1 VTRKYR
7 IALLA
12 AGLLLFGIPA
22 AWIATSPGLS
32 RSALY
37 ATPGTDVGT
46 LRFPEHFYWGV
57 AISGQQ
63 AESQQPSDWTT
74 FERDVYRD
82 RRFESGVELGTTK
95 PGHIRGLGRWS
106 DTVRLQKTG
115 FEKSYPEDLETV
127 GSMGL
132 NAFRTS
138 IEWARLFPRAD
149 MIDPAPEGIAY
160 YKRLLAEMKK
170 RGITPFITLSH
181 YAVPE
186 WFSEPDGA
194 GRKGWERQDALKH
207 WQRFV
212 SAVADNFI
220 PDVEQWCTLN
230 EPMVYV
236 YEGYIEGIYPPREK
250 RPDFAAAA
258 DVLDTLLRAH
268 LIAYNTLHK
277 VADGRHAGV
286 NVGIAQNVG
295 AFEPLR
301 NWAPLD
307 RLIAG
312 MAEQAWNWDFLDAI
326 ESGRLKLAGTDI
338 DRRIDGLKGAE
349 DFIGIN
355 YYNRLYVK
363 SDLFHP
369 TAPTILEHDPAAAH
383 EPYNDLGWDAYPH
396 GFYQVLTQAYRRYG
410 KPIYVLENGTADKAE
425 DDVARQKF
433 LVSHVREVWLAI
445 NRGGADVRSYIH
457 WSLFDNF
464 EWVEGFDARFGLMA
478 VDYEHGFNRTARP
491 SAKLYSTIAGTNAL
505 PASLILQYG
514 RP

>member
-1 VTRKYR
+1 MV
-7 IALLA
+7 LLA
-12 AGLLLFGIPA
+12 AGLIIFGILA
-22 AWIATSPGLS
+22 APFVTSLGLS

-37 ATPGTDVGT
+37 ATPGPDVGT
-46 LRFPEHFYWGV
+46 LTFPKHFYWGV

-63 AESQQPSDWTT
+63 AESQQPSDWTA
-74 FERDVYRD
+74 FEREVVRHG
-82 RRFESGVELGTTK
+82 RFESGAALGTTK
-95 PGHIRGLGRWS
+95 PGSIRGLDRWS
-106 DTVRLQKTG
+106 DTVRLEKTG
-115 FEKSYPEDLETV
+115 FERSYPEDLETV

-138 IEWARLFPRAD
+138 IEWARLFPRAN
-149 MIDPAPEGIAY
+149 MIEPAPQGIAY
-160 YKRLLAEMKK
+160 YKRLLAEMKT

-186 WFSEPDGA
+186 WFSEPDAA
-194 GRKGWERQDALKH
+194 GRKGWERQDALEH
-207 WQRFV
+207 WQQFV
-212 SAVADNFI
+212 SAVADAFI

-236 YEGYIEGIYPPREK
+236 YESYIEGIYPPLEK
-250 RPDFAAAA
+250 RPDFAAAS
-258 DVLDTLLRAH
+258 DVLEALLRAH
-268 LIAYNTLHK
+268 VIAYDTLHK
-277 VADGRHAGV
+277 VANARHVQV

-307 RLIAG
+307 RLTAG

-326 ESGRLKLAGTDI
+326 ESGRLKLANTDI
-338 DRRIDGLKGAE
+338 DRNVEGLKGAE

-355 YYNRLYVK
+355 YYNRVYVK

-369 TAPTILEHDPAAAH
+369 ARPTILDHDPGAAH
-383 EPYNDLGWDAYPH
+383 EPRNDLGWDSYPH

-410 KPIYVLENGTADKAE
+410 KPIYVLENGTADQAM

-445 NRGGADVRSYIH
+445 NQGGADVRGYIH

-478 VDYEHGFNRTARP
+478 VDYEQGFKRQARP
-491 SAKLYSTIAGTNAL
+491 SAQLYSAIAGTNSL
-505 PASLILQYG
+505 PANLMLQYG

>member
-1 VTRKYR
+1 M
-7 IALLA
+7 LPA
-12 AGLLLFGIPA
+12 AGLVVLGMLA
-22 AWIATSPGLS
+22 AWVAASGVG

-37 ATPGTDVGT
+37 ATPGPELRT
-46 LRFPEHFYWGV
+46 LEFPKHFYWGV

-63 AESQQPSDWTT
+63 TESQQPSDWTA
-74 FERDVYRD
+74 FERNAYRD
-82 RRFESGVELGTTK
+82 RRVESGVELGTTK
-95 PGHIRGLGRWS
+95 RGNIRGLDRWS
-106 DTVRLQKTG
+106 DTVRREKTG
-115 FEKSYPEDLETV
+115 FENSYPQDLEAAA
-127 GSMGL
+127 GMGL

-149 MIDPAPEGIAY
+149 MIEPAPEGIAY
-160 YKRLLAEMKK
+160 YKGLLAEMKK

-186 WFSEPDGA
+186 WLFEPDGA
-194 GRKGWERQDALKH
+194 GRKGWERRDALKF
-207 WQRFV
+207 WRRFV

-236 YEGYIEGIYPPREK
+236 YEGYIDGVYPPLER
-250 RPDFAAAA
+250 RADFAAAA
-258 DVLDTLLRAH
+258 DVIEALLQAHVIAYDTLHA
-268 LIAYNTLHK
+268 
-277 VADGRHAGV
+277 VAAARHARV
-286 NVGIAQNVG
+286 NVGIAQNVA

-307 RLIAG
+307 RWTAG

-326 ESGRLKLAGTDI
+326 RSGRLKLTNTGI
-338 DRRIDGLKGAE
+338 DRSVVGLKGTQ

-355 YYNRLYVK
+355 YYSRVYVK
-363 SDLFHP
+363 SDLWHP
-369 TAPTILEHDPAAAH
+369 TKPTILEHDPEAVR
-383 EPYNDLGWDAYPH
+383 EPYNDLGWATYPH
-396 GFYQVLTQAYRRYG
+396 GFYQVLTQAHQRYG
-410 KPIYVLENGTADKAE
+410 KPIYVLENGTADGAQ

-445 NRGGADVRSYIH
+445 IQGGADVRSYIH

-464 EWVEGFDARFGLMA
+464 EWAEGFDARFGLMA
-478 VDYEHGFNRTARP
+478 VDYEHGFKRTARP
-491 SAKLYSTIAGTNAL
+491 SAKLYSEIAGANAL
-505 PASLILQYG
+505 SASQILQYG